1 MRIRVT
7 GGQPL
12 NGTYRP
18 SGNPNAAVALI
29 AASLLTDQPVTLNNI
44 SNTAGTRMMLSLC
57 EQMGAAVT
65 REETKHAATI
75 HANKLGKRELTRDE
89 TNGTVASLLFL
100 APVLVRRQYVK
111 IEIDFPLN
119 RIRTHI
125 EALRNLGLDVVVGS
139 NTIECRPAKWAYK
152 DIILSQTS
160 VTATAIVMMLAATLG
175 EETVIQN
182 AASEPHIQE
191 LAHLLERMGAQ
202 IHGTGSNML
211 RIFGAASLNGTTYD
225 IGPNHIETAS
235 IAAISALTDGRV
247 TIEGTR
253 QNDLRVIDMI
263 YQRLGITL
271 DIDENSVFIPRH
283 AELVVSN
290 REEDVDSSIETAPW
304 PGFPSDLVAV
314 ATVAATQ
321 ARGTSLIHEKLFNN
335 RLLFIDKLNAMG
347 AQIVLCDPH
356 RAIVIG
362 PAPLHAIYMDSPDV
376 RAGMGMLAAALIAD
390 GRTVIDNAQ
399 VIDNAFEG
407 VLRKL
412 KALGAQIEIKE

>member
-29 AASLLTDQPVTLNNI
+29 AASLLTDQPVTLNTI
-44 SNTAGTRMMLSLC
+44 PNTGGTRIMLSLC
-57 EQMGAAVT
+57 EALGATVT
-65 REETKHAATI
+65 RDENAHTATI
-75 HANKLGKRELTRDE
+75 HAAKLGKRELTREE
-89 TNGTVASLLFL
+89 TNGTVASLLL
-100 APVLVRRQYVK
+100 LVPVLVRRQYVK
-111 IEIDFPLN
+111 IELDFPLN

-125 EALRNLGLDVVVGS
+125 EALRNLGQDVVVGS
-139 NTIECRPAKWAYK
+139 NSIECRPMKWAFK
-152 DIILSQTS
+152 DIVLSQTS
-160 VTATAIVMMLAATLG
+160 VTATAITLMLAATLG
-175 EETVIQN
+175 EETLIQN

-191 LAHLLERMGAQ
+191 LANLLERMGAQ
-202 IHGTGSNML
+202 IHGIGSNVL
-211 RIFGAASLNGTTYD
+211 RIFGAASLNGTTFD

-235 IAAISALTDGRV
+235 IAAISALCDGRV

-253 QNDLRVIDMI
+253 QNNLRVIDMI
-263 YQRLGITL
+263 YRRLGITL

-283 AELVVSN
+283 TDLIVSN

-390 GRTVIDNAQ
+390 GETVMDNAH

-407 VLRKL
+407 VLHKL
-412 KALGAQIEIKE
+412 QALGAQIVIE